1 MKKEKIIKMIESIKP
16 LPFFT
21 ESEKKVFQ
29 LALDL
34 VKAQI
39 GEL

>member
-1 MKKEKIIKMIESIKP
+1 MKKQEIIKIVESIKP

-21 ESEKKVFQ
+21 EAEKKVFQ

-39 GEL
+39 EES

>member
-1 MKKEKIIKMIESIKP
+1 MKKQEIIKIVESIKP
-16 LPFFT
+16 LSFFT

-39 GEL
+39 EES